1 MTCKIIASK
10 IRTLLRSAC
19 LPLVSCALVAASA
32 HAGPAVPTIKPGVI
46 TIGSDLTWPPYEYI
60 ADGKPAGFDVDFMNK
75 IAAQLSMKTQFE
87 DTRFASLILGLTG
100 KRFDIVASAL
110 YVTPE
115 RAQQIDYVPYLK
127 TGGLLVTIV
136 DSAYKPARVEDLCGK
151 RVASLKG
158 AAWVP
163 VLGEVSK
170 TQCVQ
175 KGKEA
180 IQVQE
185 YPSSPVA
192 AQALLSRAADVQFED
207 AAVSQMLVSQTTGR
221 LRITS
226 TEILYPVVIGLG
238 VQKGNKAML
247 EALSGALDQLKR
259 NGEYQSLLKKYNLA
273 EPSAAEIAAA
283 YGGTK

>member
-1 MTCKIIASK
+1 MNYRKRLLLLCSALIAMS
-10 IRTLLRSAC
+10 
-19 LPLVSCALVAASA
+19 VQAA
-32 HAGPAVPTIKPGVI
+32 PDVPTLKPGVI
-46 TIGSDLTWPPYEYI
+46 TIGSDMTWPPYEHVV
-60 ADGKPAGFDVDFMNK
+60 DRKPAGFDVEFMTK
-75 IAAQLSMKTQFE
+75 MAAQLGLKTQFE

-100 KRFDIVASAL
+100 TRFDVVVSAL

-127 TGGLLVTIV
+127 TGGSLVAAADSTYAPKGV
-136 DSAYKPARVEDLCGK
+136 DELCGK

-170 TQCVQ
+170 VQCVQ
-175 KGKEA
+175 KGKAA

-185 YPSSPVA
+185 YPSSPIA

-207 AAVSQMLVSQTTGR
+207 AAVSQMLVTQTNNR

-226 TEILYPVVIGLG
+226 TEILNPVVIGIG
-238 VQKGNKAML
+238 VPKGNKAMR
-247 EALSGALDQLKR
+247 EALMAALGQLKR
-259 NGEYQSLLKKYNLA
+259 SGDYQALLKKYNLG
-273 EPSAAEIAAA
+273 EPSAAEIDAA
-283 YGGTK
+283 YGKSK

>member
-1 MTCKIIASK
+1 MNCNKIASK
-10 IRTLLRSAC
+10 IRALARSAC
-19 LPLVSCALVAASA
+19 LPILGLTLVATA
-32 HAGPAVPTIKPGVI
+32 HADTQVPTVKPGVI
-46 TIGSDLTWPPYEYI
+46 TIGSDLTWPPYEHMV
-60 ADGKPAGFDVDFMNK
+60 DGKPAGFDVEFMSR
-75 IAAQLSMKTQFE
+75 IGAQLGLKTQFE

-100 KRFDIVASAL
+100 KRFDVVASAL

-127 TGGLLVTIV
+127 TGGALVTVV
-136 DSAYKPARVEDLCGK
+136 DSAYQPGRVDELCGK
-151 RVASLKG
+151 KVASLKG

-163 VLGEVSK
+163 VLGEVSR

-175 KGKEA
+175 KGKAA

-207 AAVSQMLVSQTTGR
+207 AAVSQMLVSQTQGR

-226 TEILYPVVIGLG
+226 TEILYPVVVGLG
-238 VQKGNKAML
+238 VQKGNKALL
-247 EALSGALDQLKR
+247 EALSGALEHLKR
-259 NGEYQSLLKKYNLA
+259 TGEYQALLKKYNLA
-273 EPSAAEIAAA
+273 EPSAAEITAA
-283 YGGTK
+283 YRGAN

>member
-1 MTCKIIASK
+1 MKHWK
-10 IRTLLRSAC
+10 RLLLAAC
-19 LPLVSCALVAASA
+19 AVIVTNAE
-32 HAGPAVPTIKPGVI
+32 AGPELPTLKAGVI
-46 TIGSDLTWPPYEYI
+46 TIGSDITWPPYEHMV
-60 ADGKPAGFDVDFMNK
+60 GSKPAGFDVEFMDK
-75 IAAQLSMKTQFE
+75 LAGQLGLKTQFE

-100 KRFDIVASAL
+100 KRFDVVVSAL

-127 TGGLLVTIV
+127 TGGSLVTPA
-136 DSAYKPARVEDLCGK
+136 DSAFAPKRVEELCGK

-170 TQCVQ
+170 SQCVQ
-175 KGKEA
+175 KGREA
-180 IQVQE
+180 IRIQE

-207 AAVSQMLVSQTTGR
+207 AAVSQMLVSQTNDR

-226 TEILYPVVIGLG
+226 TDLLYPVVVGIG
-238 VQKGNKAML
+238 VRKGNKPL
-247 EALSGALDQLKR
+247 LDALSVALEQLKR
-259 NGEYQSLLKKYNLA
+259 SGDYQALLKKYNLG
-273 EPSAAEIAAA
+273 EPSAAEIDAA
-283 YGGTK
+283 YGKAK